1 MSLPPIDD
9 VAALH
14 DRMDAA
20 ERQAEVWAQHHHTLA
35 QQIAE
40 LTVTI
45 RSMAAKNAEIQTA
58 LLSMSA
64 KSAEIQTALLDMER
78 RIPTLMAEGILAAVG
93 DPQTWQAGREAMRR
107 QAQQAAGGWL
117 LGGVRFILDKLLWA
131 GVALLAIY
139 MLGGWPAIAAA
150 LKVKGTT
157 P

>member
-20 ERQAEVWAQHHHTLA
+20 ERQNEVWATHHHMLA
-35 QQIAE
+35 TQIAE
-40 LTVTI
+40 LTVGI
-45 RSMAAKNAEIQTA
+45 RAMSEKNAEMQQ
-58 LLSMSA
+58 S
-64 KSAEIQTALLDMER
+64 LLDMER
-78 RIPTLMAEGILAAVG
+78 RIPELMAAGIVAAVG
-93 DPQTWQAGREAMRR
+93 NPATWQAGREAMKR
-107 QAQQAAGGWL
+107 QARDAAGGWL
-117 LGGVRFILDKLLWA
+117 FGGLRFVADKLMWA

-157 P
+157 A